1 MSVRS
6 IHVLGSPVLRER
18 AREVG
23 TPTADT
29 AAFVQDLFDTM
40 RAAEGVGLAANQV
53 GVAERVAVVDTHEG
67 EPIVLIDP
75 VIVERYGQ
83 ERSEEGCLS
92 IPGPDFYGAVDR
104 ATRIV
109 IETTTLQ
116 GERVRMEVL
125 DHRARAAQHEVD
137 HLDGILFIDHLSP
150 LKRRMLLRKWEKH
163 RKDKTGYVQ
172 APAPAGGF

>member
-1 MSVRS
+1 MSVRG

-18 AREVG
+18 AREIG

-40 RAAEGVGLAANQV
+40 RAADGVGLAANQV
-53 GVAERVAVVDTHEG
+53 GVAERVAVVDTHDG
-67 EPIVLIDP
+67 EPVVLIDP
-75 VIVERYGQ
+75 VILERFGQ
-83 ERSEEGCLS
+83 ERGEEGCLS
-92 IPGPDFYGAVDR
+92 IPGSNFYGEVDR

-116 GERVRMEVL
+116 GERVRLEVL
-125 DHRARAAQHEVD
+125 DHRARAVQHEID
-137 HLDGILFIDHLSP
+137 HLDGMLFIDHLSP

-163 RKDKTGYVQ
+163 RKGTAGFVQ
-172 APAPAGGF
+172 MPTPAGGY